1 MEEHITAIIPMEE
14 MLPAVSQGAIG
25 IACREGDAPMEV
37 GHQVQLV
44 GGGRPDELWRNKRP
58 QGFGFMV
65 TKQGR
70 YQPVQIVI
78 ESRRFIHFVNPFLDA
93 ALRSTSLA

>member
-44 GGGRPDELWRNKRP
+44 GGGK
-58 QGFGFMV
+58 
-65 TKQGR
+65 T
-70 YQPVQIVI
+70 
-78 ESRRFIHFVNPFLDA
+78 
-93 ALRSTSLA
+93 